1 MLHSR
6 FQTSVATKVKQ
17 RRKAVGQR
25 AGWRGNTVNLDEES
39 SSAEQH
45 TIN

>member
-1 MLHSR
+1 MLPSR

-25 AGWRGNTVNLDEES
+25 AGRRGNTVNLDEES
-39 SSAEQH
+39 SAGQH